1 MHTTAV
7 ARGLRDA
14 GSPRADAAV
23 VVNSSPSQ
31 EQSGIPLWHLS
42 LQLFDFLIYNN
53 NYYY

>member
-23 VVNSSPSQ
+23 VVNRTPGLHKSSLAFHF
-31 EQSGIPLWHLS
+31 GI
-42 LQLFDFLIYNN
+42 
-53 NYYY
+53 